1 MRLLAPIKD
10 HHREKQLFT
19 TRVAMAAV
27 FCVLLI
33 GLVVARLVQLQIFDY
48 EHFAERSQGN
58 RIRIEALP
66 PNRGLIYD
74 RHGRILAE
82 NLPAYQLE
90 LIPEQVPDLGETLR
104 RLAAHGLI
112 KSEDITIFEELSRRG
127 PRFKPVTLRF
137 RMNDRDISNFAIQ
150 RPRFPGVDF
159 HPRLVRHY
167 PHGNLTAHAIG
178 YVGAPSARDLERL
191 DPTAYVGTAQTGKTG
206 IEHSGEP
213 MLHGLTGYRQIVT
226 NARGRQVPV
235 DARDTSQVLLEN
247 EAPKPGSNLVL
258 SLDLDLQRVA
268 TDALQ
273 GHRGAIVALDPTNGE
288 VLALV
293 SAPAFNPNAFAL
305 GMTTSEFNTLQFDL
319 DQPLFNRA
327 VRGNYPPGSTIKP
340 MLALA
345 ALETGAT
352 NLTRRTFCRGYYTL
366 PGSTHRYRD
375 WRPQGHGEVDLHD
388 AINQSCD
395 VYFYEISREIGIEN
409 MHFYLDQFGLG
420 QATGID
426 IVGENAGLLP
436 SREWKRQ
443 AFSDRPNQVWFPGE
457 TVIASIG
464 QGYMLATPLQLAQ
477 ATATLAMRGQR
488 FKPHLVIATE
498 DPITGQRQEIAPVPL
513 PRVQIDN
520 EFYWESVIEALHAV
534 LQSET
539 GTARATGLGAPYDMA
554 GKSGT
559 AQVFSVAQEEEY
571 DEDDIEERLRDH
583 ALFIAFAPLDAPRIA
598 VAVIVEN
605 GSSGS
610 RVAAPMARAMM
621 DQYLGFGDQ
630 GD

>member
-1 MRLLAPIKD
+1 
-10 HHREKQLFT
+10 
-19 TRVAMAAV
+19 
-27 FCVLLI
+27 
-33 GLVVARLVQLQIFDY
+33 
-48 EHFAERSQGN
+48 
-58 RIRIEALP
+58 
-66 PNRGLIYD
+66 
-74 RHGRILAE
+74 
-82 NLPAYQLE
+82 
-90 LIPEQVPDLGETLR
+90 
-104 RLAAHGLI
+104 
-112 KSEDITIFEELSRRG
+112 
-127 PRFKPVTLRF
+127 
-137 RMNDRDISNFAIQ
+137 
-150 RPRFPGVDF
+150 
-159 HPRLVRHY
+159 
-167 PHGNLTAHAIG
+167 
-178 YVGAPSARDLERL
+178 
-191 DPTAYVGTAQTGKTG
+191 
-206 IEHSGEP
+206 